1 MKKVPVG
8 RRGLFLLPCR
18 CSTQFQNQMK
28 NLKNINIK
36 TINANLFMTL
46 KNQKTSKI

>member
-1 MKKVPVG
+1 MKRVPVG

-18 CSTQFQNQMK
+18 CSTQIQNQTK
-28 NLKNINIK
+28 NLKDMNVK
-36 TINANLFMTL
+36 TIDANPFMSL